1 MNIDASANVFPSPK
15 ESWEHSAVAPT
26 NHDPWTNLLITFFV
40 ILLFS
45 WLGIVL
51 SWQSQGIAT
60 IWFSNGILF
69 AIVINKPQ
77 RVWARYFI
85 ISFIADT
92 LADVLWGDR
101 FPLAMGV
108 ALANSIEVISSTI
121 ILSRWFGN
129 PFNLSRRR
137 PLVGFLLVAVIGA
150 TAIASAMGASW
161 TLLFVN
167 AGPWWRLFRTWY
179 LGDILGMAILAPLVF
194 ILLRPGFFVM
204 LRPAHLPKTIL
215 LLTVPAITTLLVF
228 THSHDPLIF
237 FIFPALLL
245 VVFRLGFPGA
255 VLTIFVIACIS
266 IGFTVSGHG
275 PLMLISDA
283 KMLHRIVIVQIFLAV
298 ALFTAFPVAALL
310 EEQKALDLSLQ
321 ISEARYRTLA
331 HTDPLTGLSNRR
343 VFDEMLESEW
353 QNSLR
358 EKQPLALLL
367 IDVDLFKSYNDIY
380 GHLGGDDCLRFIAH
394 SIASTLRHTADTAT
408 RFGGEEF
415 AVILPNTRLEPALE
429 IAENIRTAVQALKLS
444 HPCSVCDGIQTI
456 SVGVAVVVPTPSDTA
471 LSLLSACD
479 RALYTAKN
487 HGRNRVEA
495 ATSDLTLS
503 V

>member
-1 MNIDASANVFPSPK
+1 MDIDARANVFPSPG
-15 ESWEHSAVAPT
+15 ELQEQSTVTPPSR
-26 NHDPWTNLLITFFV
+26 DPWTNLLITFLV

-69 AIVINKPQ
+69 AIIITKP
-77 RVWARYFI
+77 RSVWIRYFVI
-85 ISFIADT
+85 GFLADT
-92 LADVLWGDR
+92 LADVLWGD
-101 FPLAMGV
+101 PLHLAAGV
-108 ALANSIEVISSTI
+108 SLANSVEVILST
-121 ILSRWFGN
+121 LLLTRWFGS

-137 PLVGFLLVAVIGA
+137 PLVGFLVVAVIGA
-150 TAIASAMGASW
+150 TAVASALGASW
-161 TLLFVN
+161 TLLFIK
-167 AGPWWRLFRTWY
+167 AGPWWQLFRTWY
-179 LGDILGMAILAPLVF
+179 LGDVLGMAILAPLVF

-228 THSHDPLIF
+228 THSHDPLTF

-266 IGFTVSGHG
+266 IGFTVTGHG
-275 PLMLISDA
+275 PLMLIADA

-343 VFDEMLESEW
+343 VFDELLDIEW
-353 QNSLR
+353 QNALR

-394 SIASTLRHTADTAT
+394 SIAGTLRHTADTAT

-456 SVGVAVVVPTPSDTA
+456 SVGVAVVVPTANDTA

-479 RALYTAKN
+479 QALYTAKN
-487 HGRNRVEA
+487 QGRNRVEA
-495 ATSDLTLS
+495 ATSDAILS